1 MKQLEDKTFPL
12 KPKPS
17 HRTFYLLPSVE
28 GGDRKVANTKYTN
41 YRSVDQSHQ
50 NSAIRAEATSLS
62 LPWRISLFYHR
73 QAKRLEI
80 FKLSWKGNNRHGM
93 VTATATV
100 CQRLFSDFNHIIIIM
115 IIIKTL
121 KERHWFPVSFLFC
134 ASVPSFSLSITQYPS
149 SYRIKGSIIACSQ
162 IQMCLKKKT

>member
-1 MKQLEDKTFPL
+1 MDFQCRILQIEHELNMPFGFSPGII
-12 KPKPS
+12 
-17 HRTFYLLPSVE
+17 LLPARATSFKRFNATLQFTVLLLSSDARRADWLVFWRRKKKR
-28 GGDRKVANTKYTN
+28 GGISWNNSRIKLSHNIKVANTKYTN

-100 CQRLFSDFNHIIIIM
+100 CHDYSQ
-115 IIIKTL
+115 TL
-121 KERHWFPVSFLFC
+121 TIL
-134 ASVPSFSLSITQYPS
+134 
-149 SYRIKGSIIACSQ
+149 
-162 IQMCLKKKT
+162 